1 MCFTFIYKLIE
12 MSETCFANN
21 TPLSKENDLI
31 RGTKV
36 LLKVI
41 KEKILTEN
49 YFSHMIW

>member
-12 MSETCFANN
+12 MSETYFANN
-21 TPLSKENDLI
+21 TSLSKKDDLI
-31 RGTKV
+31 RGTNM

-49 YFSHMIW
+49 YFSHAIW